1 MEELIQEIERLKAI
15 VYKLAR
21 EKELSEQERKIIDK
35 IVEDRDYK
43 K

>member
-1 MEELIQEIERLKAI
+1 MEERIQEMDKLKVI
-15 VYKLAR
+15 VYKLTR

-35 IVEDRDYK
+35 IVEDIDYK